1 MFSAA
6 FGLKG
11 RAQTDYQ
18 IGPQDVLTISVF
30 GEPELSGKFTVEQ
43 DGTFTFPQLGRV
55 KAGGLSLRGLEQEL
69 KKQLSP
75 DFLRNP
81 QVAVAIENYRSQRI
95 LILGEVRS
103 PGEYQLNGEMTL
115 LAALARAGSLTQ
127 TAGREAVIVRTPRR
141 AHKLGEDPEPE
152 VIKIDLADLQSGN
165 MSLNIALVD
174 GDTVN
179 VPKAQSVFVSGEVKA
194 AGAYAVEPGMT
205 VLQVLTLA
213 GGVSDRGSDGRIK
226 ILRMVDGK
234 QKEVKAKLSDI
245 VQPGDTIV
253 VPSRSSNYENSKP
266 DRLPAYCS
274 ARSFNRAPSGNT
286 CPITFASSTSGGGSL
301 YRCFSFS
308 LSSAW

>member
-1 MFSAA
+1 MKKTLIYLMLLLSATFQVA
-6 FGLKG
+6 G
-11 RAQTDYQ
+11 RAQTDYM

-43 DGTFTFPQLGRV
+43 DGTFTYPQLGRV

-69 KKQLSP
+69 KKQLTP

-81 QVAVAIENYRSQRI
+81 QVAVSIENYRSQRI

-115 LAALARAGSLTQ
+115 LAGLARAGSLTS
-127 TAGREAVIVRTPRR
+127 TAGREAVVVRTPRR
-141 AHKLGEDPEPE
+141 TQKTAEDPEPE
-152 VIKIDLADLQSGN
+152 VIKIDLADLQGGN
-165 MSLNIALVD
+165 MSLNIPLLD

-213 GGVSDRGSDGRIK
+213 GGLSDRGSDGRIK
-226 ILRMVDGK
+226 ILRNVDGK
-234 QKEVKAKLSDI
+234 QKEVKAKLSDV
-245 VQPGDTIV
+245 VQPGDTVV
-253 VPSRSSNYENSKP
+253 VPPR
-266 DRLPAYCS
+266 
-274 ARSFNRAPSGNT
+274 F
-286 CPITFASSTSGGGSL
+286 F
-301 YRCFSFS
+301 
-308 LSSAW
+308 

>member
-1 MFSAA
+1 MKKTLIYLTIMFSAA

-43 DGTFTFPQLGRV
+43 DGTFTYPQLGRV

-81 QVAVAIENYRSQRI
+81 QVAVSIENYRSQRI

-152 VIKIDLADLQSGN
+152 VLKIDLADLQSGN

-213 GGVSDRGSDGRIK
+213 GGVSERGSDGRIK

-234 QKEVKAKLSDI
+234 QKEVKAKLSDT

-253 VPSRSSNYENSKP
+253 VPSR
-266 DRLPAYCS
+266 
-274 ARSFNRAPSGNT
+274 F
-286 CPITFASSTSGGGSL
+286 F
-301 YRCFSFS
+301 
-308 LSSAW
+308 